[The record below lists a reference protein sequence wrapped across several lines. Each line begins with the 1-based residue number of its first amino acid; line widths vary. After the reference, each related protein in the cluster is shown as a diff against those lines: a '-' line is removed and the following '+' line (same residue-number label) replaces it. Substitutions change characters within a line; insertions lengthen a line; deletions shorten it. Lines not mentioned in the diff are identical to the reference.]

1 MSLVSLSGSKAL
13 PSSSIFIETAFSYF
27 FSDDDHILNVA
38 SSEQVAYWS
47 LLFGNTHKPQTSLVS
62 VLFGV

>member
-38 SSEQVAYWS
+38 SSEQVAY
-47 LLFGNTHKPQTSLVS
+47 
-62 VLFGV
+62 